1 MSIPI
6 SCITAIASGRT
17 ELGLVPALK
26 TSKPT
31 RLSARNNPSP
41 IWLRAELPVHRTRIF
56 FFVILDL
63 PVREHRKRCTARIR
77 RTREKRSP
85 SAPAYPPTPR
95 FPIPPL
101 RGSLRERSTEP
112 LPFDP

>member
-1 MSIPI
+1 
-6 SCITAIASGRT
+6 RT

-26 TSKPT
+26 TSKPP

-95 FPIPPL
+95 FPILHYAAASVNAPPNHFRL
-101 RGSLRERSTEP
+101 IHRETFTREMR
-112 LPFDP
+112 D